1 MEQEMKQHAIMN
13 LITKIAA
20 KIDGITSEQIELI
33 KEFYIDDERNL
44 KEIESEIKAYF
55 SSIEVFN
62 TTMTMSKQEPQETYL
77 LDVNSPIKG
86 IYLSPI
92 QIDLMTIT
100 EIESTNELL
109 AFIKDCAQIEYNE
122 FQLEEFYKMKLDLA
136 KRKVFEDYRK
146 TLIGTADLKYDP
158 NITLK
163 RKISSLGLNEEVA
176 EEAINLYKEGK
187 VEEAIN
193 YITTKLNLDYGT
205 IISEN
210 FRKHRVDTEDIKC
223 SSYEEVS
230 ALAQRISDFDIIT
243 ITAGQ
248 YKFVMNNG
256 TFDSYHIKRGLDFC
270 KKHDVQAR
278 YNSLI
283 TQELMESFLGKQKDE
298 IIEQMRMYISQTI
311 EFINQYNKDNSLSDG
326 MPVINSINIFSELVN
341 LKKDKSSNKGYY
353 NIWQQ
358 LGLDESD
365 LIDVLAPAIGNK
377 PLEVDYIYNE
387 AFVETKEKRDVQ
399 FDLAK
404 RIHQQVPELIDIFG
418 TEMHITTDFKLS
430 TIEDTFKDLKKFS
443 DETGIEIAITEF
455 DMHLPVR
462 ELENLQKV
470 GKSSI
475 EIAEYAMYRKLTQ
488 ISKIASIAKK
498 TGISFSDVSYCSVT
512 DSMDYNKKRQNV
524 TTVYG
529 GLFGNSLE
537 PKGINE
543 IVEYKPPL
551 EIPQSTVNVLGYL
564 DTLNSILETQ
574 QIIAPQENIQKNN
587 EQPKQFVKKSPTT
600 PLENNNSNDAG
611 YANFPQ
617 ILMLTLF
624 IIAILYILLM

>member
-20 KIDGITSEQIELI
+20 KIDGITREQIELI

-62 TTMTMSKQEPQETYL
+62 TTMTMSKQEPKETYL

-311 EFINQYNKDNSLSDG
+311 EFINQ
-326 MPVINSINIFSELVN
+326 
-341 LKKDKSSNKGYY
+341 
-353 NIWQQ
+353 
-358 LGLDESD
+358 
-365 LIDVLAPAIGNK
+365 
-377 PLEVDYIYNE
+377 
-387 AFVETKEKRDVQ
+387 
-399 FDLAK
+399 
-404 RIHQQVPELIDIFG
+404 
-418 TEMHITTDFKLS
+418 
-430 TIEDTFKDLKKFS
+430 
-443 DETGIEIAITEF
+443 
-455 DMHLPVR
+455 
-462 ELENLQKV
+462 
-470 GKSSI
+470 
-475 EIAEYAMYRKLTQ
+475 
-488 ISKIASIAKK
+488 
-498 TGISFSDVSYCSVT
+498 
-512 DSMDYNKKRQNV
+512 
-524 TTVYG
+524 
-529 GLFGNSLE
+529 
-537 PKGINE
+537 
-543 IVEYKPPL
+543 
-551 EIPQSTVNVLGYL
+551 
-564 DTLNSILETQ
+564 
-574 QIIAPQENIQKNN
+574 
-587 EQPKQFVKKSPTT
+587 
-600 PLENNNSNDAG
+600 
-611 YANFPQ
+611 
-617 ILMLTLF
+617 
-624 IIAILYILLM
+624 